1 MLWVSRS
8 CSARYFPWW
17 EEREPELEN
26 RHCRDPSSHAPHAA
40 ATSQHPC
47 WDGQC
52 QWPQLHVLRWHLF
65 AKTFSWL
72 CLATAAPSTFFSPAL
87 PDIVA
92 TATKDESPGSRLG
105 GFPQGARPT
114 RLLDLV
120 HLVNWF
126 ATIDLKDIYFH
137 IEVAPK
143 HRKFHPAKLVLH
155 LSQLAFAISWKRS
168 NPYLSNRWRILGVVL
183 NSHSRRVVLLEPRWT
198 SLWQPCQRLWLGTTL
213 SALTVGAGSGVH
225 SSNI

>member
-1 MLWVSRS
+1 ML
-8 CSARYFPWW
+8 
-17 EEREPELEN
+17 
-26 RHCRDPSSHAPHAA
+26 CR
-40 ATSQHPC
+40 
-47 WDGQC
+47 
-52 QWPQLHVLRWHLF
+52 HLF

-92 TATKDESPGSRLG
+92 TATKGESPGSRLG

-114 RLLDLV
+114 RLIELV

-126 ATIDLKDIYFH
+126 ATIDLKDVYFH
-137 IEVAPK
+137 SEVAPK

-155 LSQLAFAISWKRS
+155 LSQLALAISWKRS
-168 NPYLSNRWRILGVVL
+168 NPYLSNRWRIWGLCSTHTAAGSYCW
-183 NSHSRRVVLLEPRWT
+183 NPDGRHCGSHV
-198 SLWQPCQRLWLGTTL
+198 TTL